1 MLTEGT
7 EGWRVEGVE
16 EDGEGKKCAPCDSK
30 CFCLKWNIHI
40 IDITSGNKRLEV
52 ASFAVTPKQSLC
64 VVKSAWI
71 TAYSV
76 SISHTSLWFLPINHV
91 WKREIVPQTVDIY
104 SGANVGFEL
113 FCSGIKMSLSHF
125 SNISTHRGDT
135 NKVMMWGCEEEVGG
149 SDIFLL
155 VLLFMCFS
163 VVGIFHT
170 HHTVI
175 IS

>member
-16 EDGEGKKCAPCDSK
+16 ADGEGKKCALCDSK

-40 IDITSGNKRLEV
+40 IDITSGNKPLEV

-76 SISHTSLWFLPINHV
+76 SISHTPLWFLPINHV
-91 WKREIVPQTVDIY
+91 WKREIVPRTVNIC

-135 NKVMMWGCEEEVGG
+135 NKVMMWGCEEEVCVVRYF
-149 SDIFLL
+149 SACAAVY
-155 VLLFMCFS
+155 VLLCGGDFPYTS
-163 VVGIFHT
+163 YSHY
-170 HHTVI
+170 
-175 IS
+175 